1 MRTER
6 TEIDLDGTT
15 LIVESDWE
23 PTGPDSIVI
32 NNVRVVAQ
40 EIDLQDDRMAELLA
54 KVEALVMETHAVA
67 G

>member
-54 KVEALVMETHAVA
+54 KVEALVMEGA
-67 G
+67 